1 MNKIKALKC
10 KECGQEYPPVAKHVC
25 EFCFGPLEVAY
36 NYDMIRQEISRK
48 VIESRPRTLWRYWEL
63 LPVETRDPVTLGE
76 GYTPFFKSRNLG
88 KYLGL
93 KNLYFKNDTV
103 NPTFSFKDRVVTV
116 ALTRSRELGFDTV
129 ACASTGNLAGAV
141 AAYGA
146 VGGFRTFVFI
156 PADLESGK
164 VVGAGVYGPNIV
176 GIKGNY
182 DDVNRLCAEVA
193 DNYPWAFVNVN
204 IRPYYAEGS
213 KTLGFEVAEQLGWRA
228 PDHVVVPVA
237 SGSLLTKIY
246 KGFSEFRDLGLIPE
260 FHTKISAAQAEG
272 CCPVVTA
279 IKDKS
284 DIIKPVIPRTI
295 AKSIA
300 IGNPADGYYAAQ
312 TVAKTGGYGETVTD
326 AEIVEGI
333 KLLARHEGVFAET
346 AGGTTVAVLKKL
358 VELGSIAKD
367 ETVVAY
373 ITGNGLKT
381 QEAVADKV
389 SKPHLIEAKIKDF
402 RELYDRLSKE
412 KSPEPVHA

>member
-1 MNKIKALKC
+1 M
-10 KECGQEYPPVAKHVC
+10 
-25 EFCFGPLEVAY
+25 
-36 NYDMIRQEISRK
+36 
-48 VIESRPRTLWRYWEL
+48 
-63 LPVETRDPVTLGE
+63 
-76 GYTPFFKSRNLG
+76 
-88 KYLGL
+88 
-93 KNLYFKNDTV
+93 
-103 NPTFSFKDRVVTV
+103 
-116 ALTRSRELGFDTV
+116 
-129 ACASTGNLAGAV
+129 
-141 AAYGA
+141 
-146 VGGFRTFVFI
+146 
-156 PADLESGK
+156 
-164 VVGAGVYGPNIV
+164 
-176 GIKGNY
+176 
-182 DDVNRLCAEVA
+182 
-193 DNYPWAFVNVN
+193 
-204 IRPYYAEGS
+204 
-213 KTLGFEVAEQLGWRA
+213 
-228 PDHVVVPVA
+228 
-237 SGSLLTKIY
+237 
-246 KGFSEFRDLGLIPE
+246 GLIPE

-279 IKDKS
+279 IKEKS

-326 AEIVEGI
+326 PEIEEGI

-389 SKPHLIEAKIKDF
+389 SKPHVIDAKIKDF
-402 RELYDRLSKE
+402 RELYDRLSKS